1 MQSLRSASLTA
12 ENLRFDQVME
22 DPLQSQRLKF
32 AFESEKGLLGKFC
45 LFCSQRF
52 AEINVIWTL
61 CLCSVVHLLFLLSF
75 DAPEQQRGQQT
86 LLPVC
91 EVPGHTGAKVCA

>member
-1 MQSLRSASLTA
+1 
-12 ENLRFDQVME
+12 ME

-32 AFESEKGLLGKFC
+32 AFESEKGLLGMDGF
-45 LFCSQRF
+45 LFSFLNFLPLGYLDAVSLDRF
-52 AEINVIWTL
+52 H
-61 CLCSVVHLLFLLSF
+61 SLFLLLSF

-91 EVPGHTGAKVCA
+91 EVPGHTGTKVCTDYVYRYST